1 MIPCDSHSLQVIEAQ
16 NYDNGSEIAKHL
28 KELEDDPTLY
38 GWGSWLVQQKSDG
51 AIIGDAGFKGKPNS
65 GHEVEVGYGFLE
77 TYWAKGYATEA
88 VEGLVDWALKG
99 MAVKKV
105 IAETKMDNI
114 GSIRVLEK
122 VGMKKTQVTGD
133 MIYWELTSSNAEYGV
148 NFAIEPTELGNIEVA
163 VFI

>member
-1 MIPCDSHSLQVIEAQ
+1 MDSS
-16 NYDNGSEIAKHL
+16 
-28 KELEDDPTLY
+28 
-38 GWGSWLVQQKSDG
+38 
-51 AIIGDAGFKGKPNS
+51 KP
-65 GHEVEVGYGFLE
+65 VGG
-77 TYWAKGYATEA
+77 KGYATEA

-133 MIYWELTSSNAEYGV
+133 MIYWELTKQQR
-148 NFAIEPTELGNIEVA
+148 
-163 VFI
+163 